1 MDAGEMGAGI
11 APQMGLGSAV
21 ARCSGQWTVSV
32 SNPSPVF
39 DSGDQVA
46 KPAGCISRLREF
58 TSFRATWMRKGLLSL
73 TRRGRTG
80 SQLDSLLQ
88 STADALSTPDQD
100 LDPQQTESWDH
111 YDGGDCPS
119 DALC

>member
-1 MDAGEMGAGI
+1 MGAGS

-32 SNPSPVF
+32 NGSTSVCDPSDPLA
-39 DSGDQVA
+39 QH
-46 KPAGCISRLREF
+46 AGCVSRLREF
-58 TSFRATWMRKGLLSL
+58 TSSRASWMRKGLLSL

-88 STADALSTPDQD
+88 STADALSTPEP
-100 LDPQQTESWDH
+100 DPDPEQ
-111 YDGGDCPS
+111 PS
-119 DALC
+119 PGALRRRRLSVRRTLLIYQR